1 MRLRDLPLAVTAPVN
16 WALGFTFS
24 KAALGAFP
32 PIRPVALRLAPRDAA
47 GVTVA
52 LGRLA
57 GVYSGAGPMQAG
69 CDGAQ
74 G

>member
-1 MRLRDLPLAVTAPVN
+1 MRLRDILLAVTAPVN

-24 KAALGAFP
+24 KAALGTFP
-32 PIRPVALRLAPRDAA
+32 PILPRRCVWRRRDAA

-57 GVYSGAGPMQAG
+57 RVYSGAGPMQAG
-69 CDGAQ
+69 CDGA
-74 G
+74 